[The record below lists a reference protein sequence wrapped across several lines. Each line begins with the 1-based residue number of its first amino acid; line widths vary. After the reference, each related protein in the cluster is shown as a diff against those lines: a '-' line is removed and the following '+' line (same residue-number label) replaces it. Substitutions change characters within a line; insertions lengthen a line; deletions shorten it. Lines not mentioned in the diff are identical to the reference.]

1 MTREEKIK
9 ALEEKLWNEIAE
21 EKVDLTKVLN
31 YSLEINSPQEFN
43 HAAMNLAS
51 FALLEEALFCKCMF
65 RSATS
70 VIDSDIRYV
79 VDEDTLDI
87 LLNKEHILI
96 PIEEEYDMLG
106 ITVLGLV
113 TAFGGGV
120 LRNIMLDLPMTVFW
134 GQTNLFYVSFVTIFL
149 VYFFPQIATK
159 WKKLEIISDAI
170 GLAAFSISGAL
181 YGLETFG
188 TLGPTVVAAILTGTG
203 GGVIRDL
210 LAGKKPSVLCAEV
223 YGSWSILIAVV
234 IYYTTPVHPSFY
246 LIIVGL
252 TILLRLAG
260 LTYNWNLPKNTFT
273 LKKMDNLPINKFIEK
288 E

>member
-1 MTREEKIK
+1 M
-9 ALEEKLWNEIAE
+9 
-21 EKVDLTKVLN
+21 
-31 YSLEINSPQEFN
+31 
-43 HAAMNLAS
+43 
-51 FALLEEALFCKCMF
+51 
-65 RSATS
+65 
-70 VIDSDIRYV
+70 
-79 VDEDTLDI
+79 DI
-87 LLNKEHILI
+87 LVITSIIGTIAFSLSGAIVA
-96 PIEEEYDMLG
+96 IEEEYDMLG

-134 GQTNLFYVSFVTIFL
+134 SQTNLFYVSFVTIFL

-210 LAGKKPSVLCAEV
+210 LAGKKPSVLCVEV